1 MNEISE
7 ALQNMSIHSTD
18 MDVTSITTGY
28 QADIEEPMV
37 FKAQPQ
43 EKPKPVK
50 KRHRW
55 AGWRRVRRKK
65 PATQKTMKKDDPKD
79 KGKSIES
86 GESSRPNQE
95 PLSWEE
101 KLDPKLSL
109 GDIIGP
115 ANKTLFSYPTEA
127 LFPVNLEPAIPDP
140 IVHPRPFPGT
150 LEQWWSVDWQF
161 QNIMNSPNTFLPQ
174 FDPEPIPNPPMS
186 NENLAELR
194 HYGEELVDAGNRIR
208 EVGEQISWKYD
219 EREHRY

>member
-28 QADIEEPMV
+28 QADVEEPMV

-43 EKPKPVK
+43 EKPKLVK

-55 AGWRRVRRKK
+55 AGWRCVCRKK
-65 PATQKTMKKDDPKD
+65 PANQKTMKKDDPKD
-79 KGKSIES
+79 KGKGIEI
-86 GESSRPNQE
+86 GESSKPNQE

-101 KLDPKLSL
+101 ELDRKLSL

-115 ANKTLFSYPTEA
+115 ADVTPFSYPAKA
-127 LFPVNLEPAIPDP
+127 LLPVNLEPAIPGP
-140 IVHPRPFPGT
+140 IMHPRPFPGT

-161 QNIMNSPNTFLPQ
+161 QNI
-174 FDPEPIPNPPMS
+174 I
-186 NENLAELR
+186 
-194 HYGEELVDAGNRIR
+194 
-208 EVGEQISWKYD
+208 
-219 EREHRY
+219 